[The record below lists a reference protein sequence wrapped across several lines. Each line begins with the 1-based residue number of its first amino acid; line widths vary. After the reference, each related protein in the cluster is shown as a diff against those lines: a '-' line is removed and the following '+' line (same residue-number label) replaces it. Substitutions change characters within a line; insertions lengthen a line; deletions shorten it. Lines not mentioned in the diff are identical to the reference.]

1 MPSSAAPAADR
12 QCTATRT
19 YPGDIAQIR
28 TVRADLRELLHA
40 CPVADQ
46 VILCA
51 SELAANAARHSD
63 SCMPGGHFTVRATI
77 RPGDYAQVDVT
88 DDGGRWAPA
97 AHPSQHHG
105 LDIVHALAADWGID
119 GDYRT
124 RTIWARLSWP
134 RAAPVSRYAATGH
147 QLQAPAGDLPAQ
159 DPSPAPVIAQAS
171 NSGRAQWSAVID
183 GQRLRHLR
191 RLHQLS
197 RETLADRAGI
207 SLTTLARLECET
219 RPHCRPRTMT
229 RLATALGEHPA
240 TITRTLTPITA
251 RPAS

>member
-1 MPSSAAPAADR
+1 MPPAPAPPANR

-19 YPGDIAQIR
+19 YPGDTAQLSA
-28 TVRADLRELLHA
+28 VRADLRDLLRD
-40 CPVADQ
+40 CPVADH

-77 RPGDYAQVDVT
+77 RLGEYIQVDVT
-88 DDGGRWAPA
+88 DDGGRWTRA
-97 AHPSQHHG
+97 AHPDQHHG
-105 LDIVHALAADWGID
+105 LDIVHALATDWGID

-124 RTIWARLSWP
+124 RTIWARLTWP
-134 RAAPVSRYAATGH
+134 PATPASRYAASSR
-147 QLQAPAGDLPAQ
+147 QPSAPSRDLPAH

-171 NSGRAQWSAVID
+171 NSGQAQWSAIID
-183 GQRLRHLR
+183 GPRLRHLR

-197 RETLADRAGI
+197 QEALADRAGI
-207 SLTTLARLECET
+207 SLTTLARLERET
-219 RPHCRPRTMT
+219 RPHCRPRTMA
-229 RLATALGEHPA
+229 RIAAALGEHPA

-251 RPAS
+251 HPAS

>member
-1 MPSSAAPAADR
+1 MPSAPAPATPR
-12 QCTATRT
+12 QRTTTRT
-19 YPGDIAQIR
+19 YPGDTAQISA
-28 TVRADLRELLHA
+28 VRADLRDLLRD
-40 CPVADQ
+40 CPVADH

-63 SCMPGGHFTVRATI
+63 SCMPGGHFTVRATT
-77 RPGDYAQVDVT
+77 RPGDYAQIEVT
-88 DDGGRWAPA
+88 DDGGRWAPGT
-97 AHPSQHHG
+97 HPSQHHG

-134 RAAPVSRYAATGH
+134 PAAPVSRYAAPGI
-147 QLQAPAGDLPAQ
+147 QPQAPAGDLPAQ
-159 DPSPAPVIAQAS
+159 DPSLAPVIAQAVY
-171 NSGRAQWSAVID
+171 SGRVQWSAVID

-197 RETLADRAGI
+197 QEKLADKAGI
-207 SLTTLARLECET
+207 SLATLARLEREP

-229 RLATALGEHPA
+229 RLAIALGEHPA
-240 TITRTLTPITA
+240 TITRTLTPIIA
-251 RPAS
+251 HPAS